1 MSAEDK
7 VLVTQIA
14 ERLRT
19 ISANDLQILAEE
31 MAILACPARFKGR
44 PLIRQG
50 RNDEGQTNK
59 GWPDAYVLTSPGV
72 VDGIEATRD
81 GQSWSKHL
89 NDDIKKA
96 KDNKN
101 FNLSGYFF
109 VASYP
114 DHEPSAAEI
123 KEWSEKFVSAGIP
136 AQNIQLMIG
145 KHLAMELARPQ
156 YARIRQ
162 SLLRLASSS
171 VYFETIQDNLLLQRS
186 ESLAQRTEDEFISGQ
201 VFEPS
206 IAPSVLDQLKTE
218 GVCLVRGHGACGK
231 TTLAYWIGLSDSYNS
246 APVYYIDL
254 TNQPEHATIGA
265 IKNELVELSGPGV
278 LFIIDNIHI
287 DENCAEVLL
296 NHWKLHCKTSESH
309 LLLLGRETGAKEGTP
324 LGSVTPKNMRAGK
337 EEFRQ
342 LVKLRCGANIKIAEP
357 ILEKW
362 LETFGGRRGLS
373 QGRSILVVDLIAFGA
388 ALERRKKHVKAG
400 NLNLSGSDA
409 VEAVRERYLQPISD
423 PKVLENLLRLA
434 TMSEFELRVPRSAL
448 KYPTAGLENDCIAT
462 GLVLFHGGRFAL
474 AHAALGPLLLEAEPS
489 FDIQSERRLVAEGF
503 PYLGLGMIRAGMESD
518 EREAMIDVLSET
530 LKSDVWLKNCSNLHD
545 LSGVAL
551 SAIRTLKFD
560 SSALDTVI
568 SNHKALKKLL
578 TNTRSLETL
587 TSTAGRLNSVGLS
600 NTANTIREP
609 SDGQAL
615 YTLLNNFMSARSG
628 EVLGFLKS
636 LSRTKCLEFLD
647 KINSDSWA
655 SSREIVAVDYA
666 SITCQLCRHL
676 ESIGRKD
683 LAASPAREFI
693 KRFDLDLL
701 FRSDLGDISNL
712 VRLASLDENVLES
725 FIAQLTNTGWLS
737 RAYSETRSGQL
748 CGALMSFANFIPE
761 PFKSRLLIPAV
772 TIRIESETAKLNK
785 LLSSTEEEYN
795 YGLRHQTFQ
804 GQRLPF
810 DVTKNR
816 SLARFVCILGAGY
829 ALWGPTFPAVRWTW
843 PQDMSIEEVYFSRSA
858 SDSESDNLGM
868 YELQHWLGLK
878 FLADIDDNLP
888 AISNKLK
895 DSFLKRLEMSVAPT
909 GNGSVLRL
917 SLLEWLAVPPIEQ
930 NDHINV

>member
-50 RNDEGQTNK
+50 RNGEGQTNK
-59 GWPDAYVLTSPGV
+59 GWPDAYVLTSPGI

-81 GQSWSKHL
+81 RESWSKHL

-114 DHEPSAAEI
+114 DHEPPAAEI

-136 AQNIQLMIG
+136 AQNVQLLIG

-171 VYFETIQDNLLLQRS
+171 VYFETIQDSMLLKRS
-186 ESLAQRTEDEFISGQ
+186 EFLTQRTEDEFISGQ

-206 IAPSVLDQLKTE
+206 IAPSVLDQLKSE

-231 TTLAYWIGLSDSYNS
+231 TTLAYWVGLSDSYKA

-254 TNQPEHATIGA
+254 TNQPEDAAIGA
-265 IKNELVELSGPGV
+265 VKNELVELSGQGV
-278 LFIIDNIHI
+278 LFIIDNIHV
-287 DENCAEVLL
+287 DENLAEVLL
-296 NHWKLHCKTSESH
+296 NHWQLHCKTSDSH

-324 LGSVTPKNMRAGK
+324 LGSTAPKTMRAGK

-342 LVKLRCGANIKIAEP
+342 LVQLRCGPDIKIAEP

-362 LETFGGRRGLS
+362 LEIFGGRRGLS
-373 QGRSILVVDLIAFGA
+373 RGHSIVVVDLIAFGA
-388 ALERRKKHVKAG
+388 ALERRKKHVKSG

-409 VEAVRERYLQPISD
+409 VEAVRERYLQPISN
-423 PKVLENLLRLA
+423 PQVLANLLRLA
-434 TMSEFELRVPRSAL
+434 TVSEFELRVPRSAL
-448 KYPTAGLENDCIAT
+448 KYPNAGLENDCIST

-474 AHAALGPLLLEAEPS
+474 AHAALGPLLLEAVPS

-518 EREAMIDVLSET
+518 ERAAMIDVLSDT
-530 LKSDVWLKNCSNLHD
+530 LRSDAWLKNCSNLHD
-545 LSGVAL
+545 LSSVAL

-560 SSALDTVI
+560 PSALDTVI
-568 SNHKALKKLL
+568 GNHKTLKKLL
-578 TNTRSLETL
+578 KNTRSLETL
-587 TSTAGRLNSVGLS
+587 TSTAGRLNTVGLS
-600 NTANTIREP
+600 NTANAIREP
-609 SDGQAL
+609 SDAQAL
-615 YTLLNNFMSARSG
+615 DALLNNFMSARSG

-636 LSRTKCLEFLD
+636 LSHAKCLEFLD
-647 KINSDSWA
+647 NINSGSWV

-676 ESIGRKD
+676 EFIGRKD

-693 KRFDLDLL
+693 KRFDLSLL

-712 VRLASLDENVLES
+712 VRLASLEENLLES
-725 FIAQLTNTGWLS
+725 FIGQLTNTGWLNHS
-737 RAYSETRSGQL
+737 YSETRSGQL
-748 CGALMSFANFIPE
+748 CGALMSFANTIPE
-761 PFKSRLLIPAV
+761 CLKARLLVPAV
-772 TIRIESETAKLNK
+772 AIRIESEAAKLDK

-795 YGLRHQTFQ
+795 HYLCSQISQ

-810 DVTKNR
+810 NVTKNR

-843 PQDMSIEEVYFSRSA
+843 PQDMSIEEVYFSSSA

-868 YELQHWLGLK
+868 YELQYWLGLK
-878 FLADIDDNLP
+878 FLTHIDDHLP

-895 DSFLKRLEMSVAPT
+895 NGFWKRLEMSAAPT
-909 GNGSVLRL
+909 DNGSVLRL
-917 SLLEWLAVPPIEQ
+917 SLLEWLTGQ
-930 NDHINV
+930 Q